1 MTARQ
6 RRFPFLTTLIFGLVL
21 SLFLGGCITR
31 TMELELEQGGEIVAA
46 EKAKDDEDDE
56 DSDEDEEEE
65 ATEGRLVLGH
75 FSDRRGLTVKHWIGD
90 IFGWFRYPKS
100 VLATEEAVS
109 VVVRRF
115 VEDHAQRRNLLT
127 DRRPQAVYQLSGEII
142 QLQGKAYLEA
152 EARAEINVRLTTPDG
167 SEQVYEK
174 SHEVYLV
181 RSSGFFAYSSVKE
194 ALEDALN
201 KAIAEALEDDDFLEV
216 IESAEDV

>member
-1 MTARQ
+1 
-6 RRFPFLTTLIFGLVL
+6 
-21 SLFLGGCITR
+21 
-31 TMELELEQGGEIVAA
+31 MELELAQDGEIVEA

-56 DSDEDEEEE
+56 DSEDDEEEV
-65 ATEGRLVLGH
+65 TEGRLVLGH
-75 FSDRRGLTVKHWIGD
+75 FSDRRGMAVKHWIGD

-100 VLATEEAVS
+100 VLATEEAVT

-115 VEDHAQRRNLLT
+115 VKDHAERRDLLT
-127 DRRPQAVYQLSGEII
+127 DRSADAIYQLSGEII

-174 SHEVYLV
+174 SHEVYIV
-181 RSSGFFAYSSVKE
+181 RSSGFFAYSSVKD
-194 ALEDALN
+194 ALETALN

-216 IESAEDV
+216 IESAEEA

>member
-1 MTARQ
+1 MVARQ
-6 RRFPFLTTLIFGLVL
+6 RQFPFLTISILGLML
-21 SLFLGGCITR
+21 SLFLGGCIPR
-31 TMELELEQGGEIVAA
+31 TMELELEQGGEIVEA
-46 EKAKDDEDDE
+46 EKAKDDEDEE
-56 DSDEDEEEE
+56 DFEDEEDL
-65 ATEGRLVLGH
+65 TEGRLVLGH
-75 FSDRRGLTVKHWIGD
+75 FSDRRGMAVKHWVGD

-115 VEDHAQRRNLLT
+115 VEDHARRRNLLT

-142 QLQGKAYLEA
+142 QLQGTAYLDS

-174 SHEVYLV
+174 SHEVYIV
-181 RSSGFFAYSSVKE
+181 RSSGFFAYSSVKD
-194 ALEDALN
+194 ALETALN